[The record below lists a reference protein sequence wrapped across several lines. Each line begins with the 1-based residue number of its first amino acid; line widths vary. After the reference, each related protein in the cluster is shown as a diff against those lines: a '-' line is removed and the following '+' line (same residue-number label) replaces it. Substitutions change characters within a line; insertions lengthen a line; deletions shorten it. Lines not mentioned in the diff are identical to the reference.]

1 MPSLNKVAQ
10 TLAQYQSTYVNVNG
24 FTDSVGSDAVNMR
37 LSQQRADAVANYL
50 KGNGVNPARITS
62 TGFGP
67 ANPVASND
75 TDLGRAQNRRVEIKL
90 TPMTEGSTKPAN

>member
-1 MPSLNKVAQ
+1 MLLSIKNLSVSFRMGKVDG
-10 TLAQYQSTYVNVNG
+10 V
-24 FTDSVGSDAVNMR
+24 
-37 LSQQRADAVANYL
+37 QQRADAVANYL